1 MPEMTTLHQS
11 TGTRR
16 APENSRVYA
25 IGDIHGRVDLLRRLH
40 RQILDDAKDAP
51 DKRKVIV
58 YVGDYVD
65 RGPDSFGVIDMLT
78 HEPLEGFERHLLR
91 GNHEDMMTGFLET
104 GTGGEMWLMNGG
116 RDTMDSYGIDLWDM
130 LLDLCDLEKARQGLL
145 HAVPESHLKFIK
157 DLELHHREGD
167 YLFVHA
173 GILPGVRLEEQTER
187 DLLWIRGEFLDS
199 DADHGFVVV
208 HGHSS
213 RSEPEARANRI
224 GIDTGAWHSNR
235 LTALVLEDDSRR
247 FLQT

>member
-1 MPEMTTLHQS
+1 MTTLHQS

-78 HEPLEGFERHLLR
+78 HEPLEGFERYLLR

-116 RDTMDSYGIDLWDM
+116 RDTMDSYGIGLWDM
-130 LLDLCDLEKARQGLL
+130 LLDLGDLEKARQGLL

-213 RSEPEARANRI
+213 CDRKTFE
-224 GIDTGAWHSNR
+224 
-235 LTALVLEDDSRR
+235 
-247 FLQT
+247 